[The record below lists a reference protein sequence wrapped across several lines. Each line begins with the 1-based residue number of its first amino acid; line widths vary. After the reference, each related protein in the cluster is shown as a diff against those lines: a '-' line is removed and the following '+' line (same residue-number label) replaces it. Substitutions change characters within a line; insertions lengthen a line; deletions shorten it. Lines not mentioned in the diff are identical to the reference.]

1 MRIKFKFLQT
11 DGVPLTADLM
21 DEVQNAYAILNVLGD
36 VTGHLTILAGCELQ
50 GSLVTPGVVV
60 INGDVLYFEGGTV
73 YDKVFIYQEDVTKI
87 FKNQQAKVLIEKK
100 TVKFGDSLIT
110 YNWAEFVRIQTL
122 KSIKE
127 NLATKAEQSVV
138 NNILER
144 LTVLERKT
152 APIQPG
158 GIIWAWRKP
167 LSDIP
172 AGWHECVDFRGK
184 TLVGVDP
191 ADPDFN
197 TVMAEFGEK
206 MHQLTIAE
214 LARHY
219 HDVAEY
225 AGQPGMNYNHIS
237 ATVMGGA
244 SPRTQPT
251 GGDQPHNNVQPSK
264 MVYFIEYI
272 G

>member
-1 MRIKFKFLQT
+1 MRLNFKFLQT

-21 DEVQNAYAILNVLGD
+21 DDLQNAYTVFNVLGD
-36 VTGHLTILAGCELQ
+36 VAGHLTILSGCEIQ
-50 GSLVTPGVVV
+50 GTLVTPGIVV
-60 INGDVLYFEGGTV
+60 INGDVLYFEGGTISSTV
-73 YDKVFIYQEDVTKI
+73 YIHQQDIQKI

-100 TVKFGDSLIT
+100 TVKFGNAAIT
-110 YNWAEFVRIQTL
+110 YNWVDFVRIQTL

-127 NLATKAEQSVV
+127 SLATKAEQAAVADLITRV
-138 NNILER
+138 QILEK
-144 LTVLERKT
+144 KT
-152 APIQPG
+152 APIISG
-158 GIIWAWRKP
+158 GVIMAWRRP
-167 LSDIP
+167 LSELP
-172 AGWHECVDFRGK
+172 AGWQECIDFRGK

-225 AGQPGMNYNHIS
+225 AGQPGMNGNHLS
-237 ATVMGGA
+237 AGTNGGS
-244 SPRTQPT
+244 SPRTQAT